1 MTYSRE
7 GEMKDIEHIDVKR
20 TFELVLSRN
29 DYCYCILKSLDEEL
43 SGKPLPVI
51 PEDNMEFILWHHR
64 GLVEYS
70 DIPFQARSSVT
81 PEMMMP
87 FVKLPPSQ
95 QKRVL
100 YRASILCVWL
110 FDGLF
115 TPFKLIY
122 KED

>member
-1 MTYSRE
+1 MTDSRE
-7 GEMKDIEHIDVKR
+7 GEMKDIENIDVKR

-100 YRASILCVWL
+100 YRASILCFWL

-115 TPFKLIY
+115 RPFKLIY

>member
-1 MTYSRE
+1 MTDSRE
-7 GEMKDIEHIDVKR
+7 GEMKDIENIDVKR

-51 PEDNMEFILWHHR
+51 PEENMEFILWHHR